1 MKIKSF
7 DIEGLYH
14 KYSIQSPLDEKINVI
29 VGNNGSFKTTL
40 IKLLKLAAENEEII
54 NSYSV
59 DSVKIEMTTQKG
71 MLVYRQ
77 LKGTLENVYAKSQ
90 HDDTLSSI
98 SEKLEKLIL
107 EKKKSPNDIKV
118 GVEQR
123 GYFLDGEEVN
133 KEAFQKELRV
143 DFISTFDVKGGDDKC
158 SLLDKQLDRLQS
170 EYSYYLSDLAKKM
183 TDIIEQKGS
192 ISKETLEQING
203 TKNLMLSFI
212 NDAFAP
218 MGKQL
223 LSNQSKLSFALKD
236 GTEIN
241 IQKLSA
247 GEKQMLIILL
257 TVLMERNK
265 EYVVLLDEPEISL
278 HIEWQYKLIDMLI
291 QLNPNAQFILSTH
304 SPSIFANGWGD
315 KIIYMEDIVKEK

>member
-1 MKIKSF
+1 MSVVFCSF
-7 DIEGLYH
+7 
-14 KYSIQSPLDEKINVI
+14 
-29 VGNNGSFKTTL
+29 
-40 IKLLKLAAENEEII
+40 
-54 NSYSV
+54 
-59 DSVKIEMTTQKG
+59 
-71 MLVYRQ
+71 
-77 LKGTLENVYAKSQ
+77 
-90 HDDTLSSI
+90 
-98 SEKLEKLIL
+98 
-107 EKKKSPNDIKV
+107 
-118 GVEQR
+118 
-123 GYFLDGEEVN
+123 
-133 KEAFQKELRV
+133 
-143 DFISTFDVKGGDDKC
+143 

-183 TDIIEQKGS
+183 TDIIEQNGS

-203 TKNLMLSFI
+203 TKNLMLSFV

-257 TVLMERNK
+257 TVLLERNE
-265 EYVVLLDEPEISL
+265 EYIVLLDEPEISL
-278 HIEWQYKLIDMLI
+278 HIEWQYKLIDMLL

-304 SPSIFANGWGD
+304 FPSIFANGWGD